1 MFYLARDFAST
12 SFAAMTSPRGIS
24 RFSETPRGCART
36 RLRGER
42 RGTSPLDES
51 LQNFTRKHTH
61 ARIKEYLAQKK
72 RFRKDAENTN
82 HPFFVT
88 ESSVSFCD
96 RILLSVFFARS
107 RAQISRIFSRSRGG
121 KNSKIGEI
129 FSSFRIRTRER
140 AFVPS
145 SRENNDYDGSVSWRC
160 FLCLDNPR

>member
-51 LQNFTRKHTH
+51 SEFYAQTHTRAHK
-61 ARIKEYLAQKK
+61 RIPRAKETLSK
-72 RFRKDAENTN
+72 RRGEYKSFLLRHRE
-82 HPFFVT
+82 
-88 ESSVSFCD
+88 SVSFCD

-107 RAQISRIFSRSRGG
+107 RAQISRIFSSRRGG